1 MEDLKAAIRYV
12 RMHADEFRIDPSM
25 IIASGDSAGAA
36 TALFAGYA
44 QKAQKDDG
52 HSGNPGYPSNANGV
66 ISISGALKEQIHC
79 KSIDPVPSDC
89 GIDNGIDETSDV
101 GTFTP

>member
-89 GIDNGIDETSDV
+89 SIDNGIDETSDV